1 MSGRR
6 VRPLEIE
13 RFRGDLFPG
22 GSINFLLPLL
32 NDSNRFL
39 TDAARSSAIEHHFRH
54 SRDIIDRS
62 LRQSA
67 ILLYSVASK
76 IYITRLTYAIS
87 CFANI
92 NKYKLNRDLYSILLN
107 IVINPLLRILCTC
120 SVARYNISIVYI
132 FVSLNFPQIPECPR
146 SNY

>member
-22 GSINFLLPLL
+22 GSINFLPALL

-39 TDAARSSAIEHHFRH
+39 TDAARSSTIEHHFRH

-67 ILLYSVASK
+67 ILLYSVISK
-76 IYITRLTYAIS
+76 IYVTRFTYAIS

-92 NKYKLNRDLYSILLN
+92 KKYKLNTDIYSISLN
-107 IVINPLLRILCTC
+107 IIINPLLRILCTC
-120 SVARYNISIVYI
+120 NVAHYNISIVYI
-132 FVSLNFPQIPECPR
+132 FVSLNLPQMPECPR

>member
-67 ILLYSVASK
+67 ILLYSVVSK

-92 NKYKLNRDLYSILLN
+92 NK
-107 IVINPLLRILCTC
+107 
-120 SVARYNISIVYI
+120 
-132 FVSLNFPQIPECPR
+132 
-146 SNY
+146 